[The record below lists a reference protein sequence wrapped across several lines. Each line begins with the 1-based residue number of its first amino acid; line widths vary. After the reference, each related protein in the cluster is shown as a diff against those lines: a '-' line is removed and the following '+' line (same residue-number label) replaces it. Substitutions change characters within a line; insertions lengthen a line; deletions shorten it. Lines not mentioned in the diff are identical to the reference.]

1 MDEKRQALHEKVD
14 TRLRQEKESILKT
27 VGDKR
32 LTFENAYQSQLNE
45 DVKELKYI
53 GELEYNF
60 ENLSKEIMRERHEEF
75 K

>member
-1 MDEKRQALHEKVD
+1 
-14 TRLRQEKESILKT
+14 LKT
-27 VGDKR
+27 VEEKR
-32 LTFENAYQSQLNE
+32 TTFENAYQSQLNE

-75 K
+75 KAL